1 MPNVNAEF
9 HGVACADP
17 REIVRELKLQRTK
30 MDSLEVRV
38 RSFRLS
44 RRRATLG
51 FVIVVSSTHAKIVTL
66 MFALATL
73 YGSVCSASCVAGV
86 CPNFEHYSESHDC
99 HQPGQHHSHGQDDHG
114 QHGPDCRIKA
124 SLLFTRQYYLRYRIC
139 SRQRK
144 IFARNFIEDYRV
156 FPQTLCSS
164 EPLFFA
170 SRPTKAACSPRCT
183 LRPGSI
189 VRTGR
194 LLR

>member
-1 MPNVNAEF
+1 MPNVNAEY

-99 HQPGQHHSHGQDDHG
+99 DQPGQHHSHGLDDHG
-114 QHGPDCRIKA
+114 QHGPDCKQHAHPPDFALNVSGIA
-124 SLLFTRQYYLRYRIC
+124 PFQDQSVTALHPAILSALSNLFPTTQDIRQEFHRRLPGVPTNTLQQRAFVLR
-139 SRQRK
+139 
-144 IFARNFIEDYRV
+144 V
-156 FPQTLCSS
+156 
-164 EPLFFA
+164 
-170 SRPTKAACSPRCT
+170 
-183 LRPGSI
+183 
-189 VRTGR
+189 
-194 LLR
+194 